1 VPWQPLYGS
10 FSLVFDASRIVTA
23 FSEEGVP
30 EADAVA
36 AVSAALEDAA
46 PTLPVRAEAGG
57 RLEARCPRLYL
68 RSVQEDEPDLE
79 ARTGDSA
86 AISIGGTFGTATV
99 TVEVSQNNVNF
110 YPLKDRNGTTI
121 STTSAALFEFSTA
134 AMYIRPVVTGAGAT
148 ISCILTLRGA
158 ASSV

>member
-1 VPWQPLYGS
+1 MAVIAPAFQQNSDGIWHTHWTNI
-10 FSLVFDASRIVTA
+10 ASGDTA
-23 FSEEGVP
+23 T
-30 EADAVA
+30 A
-36 AVSAALEDAA
+36 
-46 PTLPVRAEAGG
+46 LPVK
-57 RLEARCPRLYL
+57 
-68 RSVQEDEPDLE
+68 